1 MHLRILLTASSLPN
15 SQVLYGGRGALGL
28 RLRLP
33 RNRTLTLELAS
44 LCCRFHLSLYERAR
58 PAKRQALNGSRSST
72 GLLFSSRRHYCQAL
86 SLNAASLSILKYLRV

>member
-33 RNRTLTLELAS
+33 RNRILTLRLVS
-44 LCCRFHLSLYERAR
+44 LCCRFHLFLYERAR
-58 PAKRQALNGSRSST
+58 PMKRQALDGSQSSID
-72 GLLFSSRRHYCQAL
+72 LLFSSRRHCYQAL
-86 SLNAASLSILKYLRV
+86 LLNAASLSILKYLRV